1 MSSRFTDGRLG
12 VDTKHMGG
20 GWGLGQRTSPLAETS
35 CRVVVETWDIASL
48 AAEIWLPVLFQHVH
62 SMGLILP
69 LPPASEAQVGFHG
82 WGFVLSE
89 GTFLQP

>member
-1 MSSRFTDGRLG
+1 
-12 VDTKHMGG
+12 MGG

-48 AAEIWLPVLFQHVH
+48 AAEIWLPDLFQHVH